1 MNVNISLVSLVVLLG
16 LAGAWRFYRW
26 RWRPRLI
33 VDAAPRRVSRDTG
46 AAGPAGD
53 AAPDWL
59 LRVRNGGAATAKRCR
74 ATLLRLQVDEHGLW
88 RRFEPDSRACP
99 MSWSDESGD
108 RNLAPGET
116 ADLVVLRGNGLPV
129 GRYRF
134 EIAVING
141 EERRLAFELAVPE
154 ADRVERN
161 PSAL

>member
-1 MNVNISLVSLVVLLG
+1 
-16 LAGAWRFYRW
+16 
-26 RWRPRLI
+26 
-33 VDAAPRRVSRDTG
+33 
-46 AAGPAGD
+46 
-53 AAPDWL
+53 
-59 LRVRNGGAATAKRCR
+59 
-74 ATLLRLQVDEHGLW
+74 
-88 RRFEPDSRACP
+88 

-161 PSAL
+161 PSAR